1 MEKKTLD
8 ILSDAISDVGSWQW
22 WHSVQDL
29 FQLEFCDVMLYDET
43 TPEKAPHSSMIALR
57 FIDHSFAVFLDNLD
71 EEQGKARGHE
81 RSHDESLLV
90 AQLVRVAELQRLACG
105 LQHESALPLV
115 RQSEDGEAVHFWR
128 TI

>member
-1 MEKKTLD
+1 METGE
-8 ILSDAISDVGSWQW
+8 VGSIRG
-22 WHSVQDL
+22 
-29 FQLEFCDVMLYDET
+29 
-43 TPEKAPHSSMIALR
+43 PAPSNLPLMGEA
-57 FIDHSFAVFLDNLD
+57 SFAQNSSAVASPFGGRLEGAYSIHQPQQFLGRGKGRDGVGLD

-81 RSHDESLLV
+81 GSHDESLLV
-90 AQLVRVAELQRLACG
+90 GQLARVAELQRLACG